1 MASPSESGGLPGPGE
16 SREPP
21 APQAPPRR
29 SWRETFRHAFAM
41 DDPDHADP
49 TEPERALVDRL
60 CREIVRRHMTGPA
73 MVFLESYR
81 PLGGVSA
88 QALHFFQPFGSVF
101 VDPKAWETLAKF
113 LERRGAVNYVLA
125 RLEEMEA

>member
-1 MASPSESGGLPGPGE
+1 MESLPE
-16 SREPP
+16 SDPNPNARTAKPT
-21 APQAPPRR
+21 
-29 SWRETFRHAFAM
+29 WRESLRHAFAM

-101 VDPKAWETLAKF
+101 VDPKAWDTLAKF

-125 RLEEMEA
+125 RLEEREGAGGGGKATT

>member
-1 MASPSESGGLPGPGE
+1 MASPPESD
-16 SREPP
+16 PP
-21 APQAPPRR
+21 QSADTAKPT
-29 SWRETFRHAFAM
+29 WRESLRHAFAM

-49 TEPERALVDRL
+49 SEPERALVDRL

-101 VDPKAWETLAKF
+101 VDPKAWDTLAKF

-125 RLEEMEA
+125 RLEEMEAEAGTANRG